1 MQLIKMIVL
10 SKGESKNIYFTAT
23 ENCLLENPYF
33 LFTFTNRI
41 TQEEVKFVATNISD
55 TKRYDTFVMTVN
67 DFFEDGE
74 TGFWTYNIYE
84 QLSSSNTNISGL
96 NKVEDGYM
104 YLNPTTTFEPTTYN
118 EQSNTFITY
127 NG

>member
-1 MQLIKMIVL
+1 MIVL

-84 QLSSSNTNISGL
+84 QASSSNTNISGL

-104 YLNPTTTFEPTTYN
+104 YLNPATEFVPIKYD

>member
-1 MQLIKMIVL
+1 MIVL
-10 SKGESKNIYFTAT
+10 TKGETQTIYFTGT
-23 ENCLLENPYF
+23 ESCLLSNPYF
-33 LFTFTNRI
+33 LLYFVNRV
-41 TQEEVKFVATNISD
+41 TQEVVTFVGTNESL
-55 TKRYDTFVMTVN
+55 TARYDAVTFDVN
-67 DFFEDGE
+67 DYFEDSE

-84 QLSSSNTNISGL
+84 QLSNSNLSPIGL

-104 YLNPTTTFEPTTYN
+104 YLNPATEFVPIKYD

>member
-1 MQLIKMIVL
+1 MIVL
-10 SKGESKNIYFTAT
+10 TKGETQTIYFTAT
-23 ENCLLENPYF
+23 ENCLLTNPYF
-33 LFTFTNRI
+33 LLYFINRV
-41 TQEEVKFVATNISD
+41 TQEVVTFVGTNESL
-55 TKRYDTFVMTVN
+55 TARYDAVTFHIN
-67 DFFEDGE
+67 DYFRYSE

-84 QLSSSNTNISGL
+84 QSTNINNGIVGL

-104 YLNPTTTFEPTTYN
+104 YLNPATEFVPIKYD